1 MNMLST
7 LAAEVATELKTRAQ
21 TVAVSESSAGGLISA
36 ALLAIPGAS
45 AYYLGGGVIY
55 TREARRILLEIPDED
70 VRSVVPLSEDYV
82 TRCAVAIRTK
92 LGATWSVAE
101 IGTTGPTGSRYGIPA
116 GVCWLVV
123 DGPVRRSRLIEN
135 AGADREPNMWAYT
148 QAALKLLH
156 EAILAQP

>member
-70 VRSVVPLSEDYV
+70 VRHVVPLSEDYV

-148 QAALKLLH
+148 QAALNLLH

>member
-55 TREARRILLEIPDED
+55 TREARRIVLEIPDED
-70 VRSVVPLSEDYV
+70 VRHVVPLSEDYV

-148 QAALKLLH
+148 QAALNLLH

>member
-70 VRSVVPLSEDYV
+70 VRHVVPLSEDYV
-82 TRCAVAIRTK
+82 TSCAVAIRTK
-92 LGATWSVAE
+92 LVATWSVAE

-148 QAALKLLH
+148 QAALNLLH

>member
-70 VRSVVPLSEDYV
+70 VRHVVPLSEDYV
-82 TRCAVAIRTK
+82 TRCAVAMRTK

-148 QAALKLLH
+148 QAALNLLH
-156 EAILAQP
+156 EAILAQS